1 MTFCAYFGNNTNQ
14 EKNILCTKLITL
26 RLILQVA
33 HFTQG
38 ESCRLTSTI
47 SNNCLPSDST
57 VSITPNRLS

>member
-1 MTFCAYFGNNTNQ
+1 MTFCAYFDNNTNK

-38 ESCRLTSTI
+38 ESYRLTSTI
-47 SNNCLPSDST
+47 SNSYLLIDRT
-57 VSITPNRLS
+57 VSVTRNRIS